1 MFHLIEPQLGRISGG
16 LRYNHAV
23 VDAAAGRIIRHEL
36 PGARPKPTQTD
47 VSALHELIS
56 SLNAPVLLD
65 GLIGCSL
72 SSPVV
77 ADVPIVQLVHA
88 LADTPSAQHRERVCL
103 RAADAVIA
111 TSQFAA
117 DRLTRRHNIDV
128 TVAQPGVGPLPAA
141 TGSDGGHFICV
152 GGIEPNKNQ
161 RFLTDVLTRVHEAGL
176 TGWHCTFVGPIT
188 DAAYAQDLCEDFNR
202 LPQTSTTLTGELD
215 AAALAAVYDTADL
228 LLMPSRAETF
238 GLVVREALAAA
249 IPALVTAGTGAEEA
263 LAAGRALELD
273 ETLWAHELQRW
284 LTDADYRGQLRQG
297 ATVARQHLSFGWQ
310 ATADVILGVLESVSS
325 G

>member
-36 PGARPKPTQTD
+36 PGAWPKPTQTD

-161 RFLTDVLTRVHEAGL
+161 RFLTYVRPRVREEGL
-176 TGWHCTFVGPIT
+176 TDW
-188 DAAYAQDLCEDFNR
+188 
-202 LPQTSTTLTGELD
+202 
-215 AAALAAVYDTADL
+215 
-228 LLMPSRAETF
+228 
-238 GLVVREALAAA
+238 
-249 IPALVTAGTGAEEA
+249 
-263 LAAGRALELD
+263 
-273 ETLWAHELQRW
+273 
-284 LTDADYRGQLRQG
+284 
-297 ATVARQHLSFGWQ
+297 
-310 ATADVILGVLESVSS
+310 
-325 G
+325 